1 MMAAPQR
8 NPEEAF
14 ANEAFDA
21 MLSATARPGQIE
33 TLPAGEFGP
42 VIAALIDRECT
53 FFASDEVLIQQLG
66 ETGARFTPVG
76 EADFVFCDV
85 DEVPAILPKV
95 KIGSDLYPDDGA
107 TLIVAAGVAQGD
119 KLRLSGPGI
128 KGHDDVMVAGF
139 DRAVWDHR
147 ARQIRYPTGFDML
160 IVDGAQL
167 MALPRSTTVEVL

>member
-8 NPEEAF
+8 NHEEAF
-14 ANEAFDA
+14 ANAAFDA

-33 TLPAGEFGP
+33 TLPDSDFGP

-53 FFASDEVLIQQLG
+53 FFASDELLIQQLS
-66 ETGARFTPVG
+66 ETGARFTSIG
-76 EADFVFCDV
+76 EADFVFCRAS
-85 DEVPAILPKV
+85 ELAALLPKV

-107 TLIVAAGVAQGD
+107 TLIVSARLAKGD

-128 KGHDDVMVAGF
+128 KSHEDVALAGF
-139 DRAVWDHR
+139 ERAVWDQR
-147 ARQIRYPTGFDML
+147 TKQIRYPTGFDML

-167 MALPRSTTVEVL
+167 MALPRSTKVEVL